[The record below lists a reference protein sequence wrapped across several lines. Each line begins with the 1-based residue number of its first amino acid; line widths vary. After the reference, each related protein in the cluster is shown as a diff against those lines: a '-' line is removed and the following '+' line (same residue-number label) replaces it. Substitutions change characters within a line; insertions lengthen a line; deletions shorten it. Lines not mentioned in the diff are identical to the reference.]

1 MKKLFSFVNVKLA
14 QRFVHPLPQT
24 AGFASNVSRDVR
36 ETGMAGFIIR
46 GGIAAMTVGLLLE
59 CAVASAAPQD
69 HTQIR
74 NVVTA
79 FVRQQTAALPGK
91 AVYKVEE
98 IDRRITLPECARLEA
113 FLPAGSQIIGKTAIG
128 VRCNEAN
135 GWSIFVPVQIRISL
149 NLLVSACQLPLGHTL
164 QEQDVSSHVTETS
177 RAMGFSD
184 PKQVIGK
191 VLRYSIT
198 AGQILREDMLRP
210 PYSVTQ
216 GQAVQLAVQGNGFG
230 IRSEG
235 VALNNASDGQTVQVR
250 VGSGR
255 VTSGVARAG
264 GVVEIGL

>member
-1 MKKLFSFVNVKLA
+1 NLLLFTF
-14 QRFVHPLPQT
+14 
-24 AGFASNVSRDVR
+24 
-36 ETGMAGFIIR
+36 
-46 GGIAAMTVGLLLE
+46 LLLE
-59 CAVASAAPQD
+59 CIAASAASQD
-69 HTQIR
+69 HAQIR
-74 NVVTA
+74 NVATA
-79 FVRQQTAALPGK
+79 FVQRQTAELPGK
-91 AVYKVEE
+91 VAYKVDE
-98 IDRRITLPECARLEA
+98 IDQRITLPECARLEA

-149 NLLVSACQLPLGHTL
+149 NLLVIARPLPLGHTL
-164 QEQDVSSHVTETS
+164 QAQDLSTQVTETS
-177 RAMGFSD
+177 RSMGFSD

-191 VLRYSIT
+191 VLRYSVT
-198 AGQILREDMLRP
+198 AGQVLREDMLRL

-250 VGSGR
+250 VASGR